1 MRLRTRLL
9 IETYDTGGIPQLQVK
24 TTEQIRPA
32 GPVLALDLGDKLV
45 GVALSDERLI
55 TTKRLAPLKR
65 SSWKKLLQDV
75 RDLVEGFD
83 AKTIVVG
90 LPLNMDGTEGDA
102 AQRIRQLAFNLARSV
117 PQPVYLQDERLTS
130 FEAAENLKAEGVK
143 PEDIPAVIDG
153 AAAALILRDFLV
165 SNEKRIRVDPATN
178 TGESDP
184 THA

>member
-1 MRLRTRLL
+1 M
-9 IETYDTGGIPQLQVK
+9 
-24 TTEQIRPA
+24 
-32 GPVLALDLGDKLV
+32 LALDLGEKLV
-45 GVALSDERLI
+45 GAAISDERLI

-83 AKTIVVG
+83 AQTIVVG

-102 AQRIRQLAFNLARSV
+102 AQRVRQLAFNLARSV
-117 PQPVYLQDERLTS
+117 SQPVYLQDERLTS
-130 FEAAENLKAEGVK
+130 FEATENLKAEGVK

-165 SNEKRIRVDPATN
+165 SNEERIRVDPAPK
-178 TGESDP
+178 TGDSD
-184 THA
+184 TTYA